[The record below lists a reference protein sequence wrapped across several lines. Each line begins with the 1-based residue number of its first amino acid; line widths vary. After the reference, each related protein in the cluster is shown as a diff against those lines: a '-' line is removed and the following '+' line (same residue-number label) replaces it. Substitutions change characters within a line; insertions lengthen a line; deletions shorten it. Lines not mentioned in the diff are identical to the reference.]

1 MQGRPEPGTSEGHAP
16 VTAPHA
22 SPRLTHDA
30 FAERFEG
37 AARVLWTIAAAVL
50 GHRAQVEDVIQ
61 EAAIVGLEKLDQF
74 DPNTHFEAWMGR
86 IVRFVALNHLRREA
100 RRRTSQ
106 PELLESVPAVEPLDH
121 DLDDTLQ
128 AALAGL
134 RPVVRACLLL
144 KVVEELEYREIAQ
157 VLEIPEG
164 TAMSHVHRARHALQ
178 SQLSQEVMG

>member
-1 MQGRPEPGTSEGHAP
+1 MGHAP
-16 VTAPHA
+16 VTEPHA
-22 SPRLTHDA
+22 SPRLSHDA

-37 AARVLWTIAAAVL
+37 AARVLWTIAASVL

-74 DPNTHFEAWMGR
+74 DPATRFEAWMGR
-86 IVRFVALNHLRREA
+86 IVRFVALNNLRREA
-100 RRRTSQ
+100 RRRTSE
-106 PELLESVPAVEPLDH
+106 PEVLESMPAAEPLD
-121 DLDDTLQ
+121 LGLGDDMQT
-128 AALAGL
+128 ALAGL

-178 SQLSQEVMG
+178 SQMSQEVMG